1 MSSLPG
7 DSESQEA
14 RNAVEARYRR
24 NGTLTD
30 KKLREYIPIMVVNN
44 LSVLL
49 LVSVDGLVLGNLVGK
64 NALAAVNI
72 FYPATTLIG
81 VASVLVGCGTGTS
94 LAVAVG
100 KGDHDALMR
109 PQAPRFARLTRPRV
123 RDRAPSRCLAPRRG
137 PTRSRCRRSTRRR
150 PR

>member
-7 DSESQEA
+7 DFESHEA

-100 KGDHDALMR
+100 MGDHDALMR
-109 PQAPRFARLTRPRV
+109 LKSAVKRVMVIAAIVMSVVQVREDDRHLQDGRPQ
-123 RDRAPSRCLAPRRG
+123 G
-137 PTRSRCRRSTRRR
+137 ECRRI
-150 PR
+150 

>member
-1 MSSLPG
+1 MSSPP
-7 DSESQEA
+7 DDFESQEA

-24 NGTLTD
+24 HGALTD
-30 KKLREYIPIMVVNN
+30 KKLREYIPIMVVNS

-64 NALAAVNI
+64 SALAAVNI

-100 KGDHDALMR
+100 KGDHDALRRLKSATTPHSHR
-109 PQAPRFARLTRPRV
+109 PKT
-123 RDRAPSRCLAPRRG
+123 
-137 PTRSRCRRSTRRR
+137 
-150 PR
+150 